1 MSHTNPPAH
10 TQGRIMRMALAAS
23 VSALLLSFSMGA
35 QAANTFDPRTSTLS
49 LDNVQFAGKNYQFI
63 NAAVMAYDILG
74 VDDPGAG
81 VTAFDPATNK
91 LTLEYVIVDGTKYR
105 NVAVRL
111 NRFELRG
118 QIAPPSD
125 LPVLQAPAPTYPAG
139 SNELTAYQLINDARV
154 RCGSGRLTQNASLDL
169 AAQKHGLYLSWTPNI
184 LLNRNLSIEDPS
196 GVDFYAATPQERATK
211 AGYAGTVDESVSAE
225 NNVLFAFKV
234 AMAIPRNIAWLMDP
248 ARLDVGIS
256 HVIGSGPLGMN
267 NLEVMLGTPTG
278 STPPN
283 VTAVR
288 TFPCEGSTGLIP
300 YGLSNALPKDVS
312 AEPGMGQVV
321 VVNGDPQS
329 LRVTEASITGP
340 NGPVPILGIMGDGNT
355 PDPRGVLTRGAAAVI
370 PAPMTENTTYR
381 VSIKGSNKGVP
392 FTQEFSFQTGKARA
406 W

>member
-1 MSHTNPPAH
+1 MSHNTTPTS
-10 TQGRIMRMALAAS
+10 TQSRTKRIALAAS
-23 VSALLLSFSMGA
+23 LSALLLSLSMGA

-91 LTLEYVIVDGTKYR
+91 LTLEYVIVDGAKYR

-139 SNELTAYQLINDARV
+139 SNELAAYQLINDARV

-169 AAQKHGLYLSWTPNI
+169 AAQKHALYRAWIPNVQQAGS
-184 LLNRNLSIEDPS
+184 RFSIEDPN
-196 GVDFYAATPQERATK
+196 GVDFYAATPQERAAK
-211 AGYAGTVDESVSAE
+211 AGYAGPVGEALAADNSVSAAYWKILLNE
-225 NNVLFAFKV
+225 YYVQRLMNPAF
-234 AMAIPRNIAWLMDP
+234 
-248 ARLDVGIS
+248 LDVGIAY
-256 HVIGSGPLGMN
+256 IPQSGPLGMN
-267 NLEVMLGTPTG
+267 TLEVMLGAPAS
-278 STPPN
+278 STPVN
-283 VTAVR
+283 VTSVR
-288 TFPCEGSTGLIP
+288 TFPCEGTAGV
-300 YGLSNALPKDVS
+300 LPVAVAS
-312 AEPGMGQVV
+312 EGQPILVM
-321 VVNGDPQS
+321 GDPDT
-329 LRVTEASITGP
+329 LRVTEASVTGP
-340 NGPVPILGIMGDGNT
+340 SGPVQVKRIVGDGQSA
-355 PDPRGVLTRGAAAVI
+355 DPYGLLTRGAAAII
-370 PAPMTENTTYR
+370 PAELAGNSTYR

-392 FTQEFSFQTGKARA
+392 FTQEFSFQTGSPFKP

>member
-1 MSHTNPPAH
+1 M
-10 TQGRIMRMALAAS
+10 
-23 VSALLLSFSMGA
+23 LLSLSMGA
-35 QAANTFDPRTSTLS
+35 QAANTFDPRTSILS

-74 VDDPGAG
+74 VDDPSAG

-139 SNELTAYQLINDARV
+139 SNELVAYQLINDARV

-184 LLNRNLSIEDPS
+184 LLPQTKGTNLAIEDPT
-196 GVDFYAATPQERATK
+196 GVDFYAATPQERAAK
-211 AGYAGTVDESVSAE
+211 AGYAGPVDESVSSE
-225 NNVLFAFKV
+225 NNVLFAFKR
-234 AMAIPRNIAWLMDP
+234 AMAMPRNIAWLMDP

-267 NLEVMLGTPTG
+267 MLEVMLGTPTG

-300 YGLSNALPKDVS
+300 YGLPNALPKDVS
-312 AEPGMGQVV
+312 AERGMGQVV

-340 NGPVPILGIMGDGNT
+340 NGPVRILGIIGDGNT

-370 PAPMTENTTYR
+370 PQEMTADTTYR

-392 FTQEFSFQTGKARA
+392 FTQEFSFQTGKAYP

>member
-1 MSHTNPPAH
+1 MSHTNTPAH
-10 TQGRIMRMALAAS
+10 TQGRTKRSALAAS
-23 VSALLLSFSMGA
+23 LPALLLSLSMGA
-35 QAANTFDPRTSTLS
+35 HAVNTFDPATNTLL

-169 AAQKHGLYLSWTPNI
+169 AAQKHALYRAWTPNI
-184 LLNRNLSIEDPS
+184 FLTDSLSIEDPS

-211 AGYAGTVDESVSAE
+211 AGYAGSVGEALASE
-225 NNVLFAFKV
+225 NAVTPAYWKLLLNAYYVQRLMNPAF
-234 AMAIPRNIAWLMDP
+234 
-248 ARLDVGIS
+248 LDVGIAY
-256 HVIGSGPLGMN
+256 VPESGPLGMN
-267 NLEVMLGTPTG
+267 TLEVMLGSPA
-278 STPPN
+278 SSVPIN
-283 VTAVR
+283 VTSVR
-288 TFPCEGSTGLIP
+288 TFPCEGTVGVLPVTSA
-300 YGLSNALPKDVS
+300 SN
-312 AEPGMGQVV
+312 GQPIVV
-321 VVNGDPQS
+321 MGDPDT

-340 NGPVPILGIMGDGNT
+340 SGPVQVKRIIGDGQSA
-355 PDPRGVLTRGAAAVI
+355 DPYGLLTRGAAAII
-370 PAPMTENTTYR
+370 PAGLAENATYQ

-392 FTQEFSFQTGKARA
+392 FTQEFSFQTGRREST